1 MILWETY
8 FESAQQALSEGD
20 DAKAAELFAS
30 AYDEVESENVRDERW
45 LRTILG
51 WSNSLTRQGHYDRA
65 TEILQVDASE
75 LAACPP
81 EMQLD
86 LQATLAQLQQA
97 RGDSAAELASWA
109 NWYHGLNG
117 ANEAR
122 LPHLRRAVQLAQEL
136 NADWTDSARELLY
149 KWSVDL
155 LGPDH
160 PDTLAAAQHQLDNYL
175 EEKNWQRAEPLL
187 RNRLKSQEGDRP
199 AWLKTQALLA
209 QALRA
214 QSKADEAWQAY
225 REIFGN
231 QVLSAEEQLEVLR
244 WAYEEAQ
251 GEQAQAVAADYLL
264 RLENPLP
271 GHLDLYDYVMVLAEP
286 AEQLRLQ
293 QARLKWAKS
302 LGTRLE
308 TKMDWNY
315 ELALALESQGQAEQ
329 ATVHW
334 DRILLEGMP
343 KRGVADAHLR
353 QARKAQAQGQPS
365 GDLYKA
371 GLMGRLEQSQWED
384 GWLEDALNWA
394 RLETELNNQVTAGAI
409 LSPLLDQLE
418 KRSLESSPLYC
429 EALYLKSR
437 LAFAQ
442 EQPEVGRD
450 LVEQAFE
457 LWYHGEKPEG
467 RLGLQIAGFG
477 LEQSIATR
485 AETDYER
492 WAPRLK
498 KLGVEPPPF
507 ERGFDQEAMQAL
519 HHAGEWA
526 QLERELREVL
536 PKLGPDTPED
546 HFVAYLWLAESLEQQ
561 GHWNEALEFRQQS
574 QPILSERLGASHP
587 LVLRGQM
594 GLGQCLNALS
604 RFSEGERVLAQSVR
618 AHEKAFGADSLQVG
632 RVLLALAESFRLQG
646 KDNLME
652 AVSGR
657 AVGLLEKHLAVG
669 HPERLQAKRDLVQWM
684 MDQGRFGEARQQLQF
699 MEQEE
704 VQAYGADHPELAVT
718 LSQWASLET
727 AEGDYAAAEIHYRR
741 SLDLFERGLGDSHP
755 NVAAT
760 LNNLGQNLYR
770 QANYAEAASVLERAL
785 QIFDAFDA
793 GRVSTMVN
801 LGLVWQ
807 AQQEH
812 AKAQQWLE
820 EALRISLEWL
830 GEDDL
835 EVAFCCFTLA
845 EVMASQ
851 NQMEEAGRYARRA
864 LDIRERRLGA
874 LHPETSTSQ
883 AQVSNLLMRG
893 GREADAIPLVEGS
906 LKIQAQALG
915 EDHPELI
922 PTYSTLGRLYMVA
935 EQWDKAEETLLKAI
949 GLINRSTAQVSAE
962 LAQRV
967 SELGELRASQG
978 DLEQAI
984 GFTAKAVEILVEALG
999 TQHEAVDPAMLRLAK
1014 LYLQAA
1020 RFKEAEACFK
1030 RVLDQRTQRLGG
1042 EDPQVAL
1049 VWLELAELQSAQGR
1063 QVLAETLGKKAL
1075 DLIQRRF
1082 GSEHVYLRPALEFL
1096 ARQAE
1101 KQGNEAHL
1109 AAYHQQIA
1117 SLVEPAPPEAAPAV
1131 ESPIVPVP
1139 LPDTESPKT
1148 PPEAAA
1154 VVETTPLGVAAPEAS
1169 VEPGPSTVSAED
1181 SIEPGPP
1188 DEAPIQAEP
1197 APSVVEEP
1205 VEPVLS
1211 VVAVE
1216 SPLEPEP
1223 AVAVVESPVEQ
1234 GPALDGS
1241 VEPKSGVTGAQIS
1254 PEPDPEPESVAEVSI
1269 GTEPE
1274 VVVETPVGTAEL
1286 AVEAPVEPE
1295 PPVAAVEAPIDPR
1308 PVEADGPGDAP
1319 FAQVADSEPV
1329 PEFLLETHSDFEA
1342 FPVEGQQGLT
1352 FGDAGGEA
1360 PDWLLDANPA
1370 DSGAS
1375 ELTFGSDETVA
1386 ESVSRLELAT
1396 TLPEPTA
1403 QPEVPVVEPETVAA
1417 EPVNPQAE
1425 PEPVVVVPEPEP
1437 EPVPEPEPEPEPEPL
1452 SPEQEAAKA
1461 ALAKNW
1467 VYVKELLSPLV
1478 PERSGVD
1485 LAEILRRLSLAER
1498 HLGHRN
1504 QAERLLLQ
1512 SITLWSQEYGENHPE
1527 LAESM
1532 GDLAEV
1538 SFEMGKL
1545 EQAEGLLRRATEI
1558 QVRLHGTDHVS
1569 MVPWLLRLGRIYL
1582 PYKAANALP
1591 PLQRAANLAQNRLS
1605 AHDPVQADI
1614 LWHLALAHEQARD
1627 LDEAIVCLRRRLTF
1641 SDADEALEVSLK
1653 LGQLLL
1659 RVGQIEAA
1667 TQILQKLEVH
1677 MPLPGPEIEE
1687 QVKALIGNIMVLDD
1701 RLEEA
1706 EPRLL
1711 EALQMRTQ
1719 RLSTQHP
1726 DLRPILCNLA
1736 LLYSRREAHQQV
1748 AIFAHQ
1754 ALDLT
1759 PEGESETRLQL
1770 YSQLAPA
1777 LMELDRRSEAEALY
1791 RAWVDLIVQLQG
1803 ENHPAQLPALQAL
1816 SKLLQRRGDSMAAQD
1831 LREKAWQILS
1841 QSPQVSE
1848 AEFLLPLED
1857 LARGAMEQ
1865 AAWDKAEAWLRR
1877 AYAIAEKQDG
1887 LAAARLAYALGEV
1900 FRATGRLAEAETAIR
1915 RSLEFR
1921 QTALGAEHVETLRSL
1936 QALAEVYS
1944 AQNRF
1949 EAAQSMLSRCLD
1961 AGKQTL
1967 GEQHPDLAG
1976 FHRALGV
1983 LWSQTSRMEEAEKS
1997 LLEALGL
2004 VEKLSPPHPELVPT
2018 LEALGQYY
2026 QRLDQLAQAAP
2037 FYSRALDSMEQSL
2050 GPSHLAVADSLLQ
2063 LGELHQR
2070 QGNFEEAEKLFR
2082 RCLEI
2087 RSQKLAPES
2096 PRLAQVRQVLAQLL
2110 QKQGQTQAAR
2120 ELFEQALAALW
2131 HEQAGETAQV
2141 AECLEGLGL
2150 LELQQGQYAEAEA
2163 RLQKALTIREKEPA
2177 DRQGPSMNTHQLLA
2191 RVFLES
2197 RRPEMAEKSLKRA
2210 LEIAQKVFGGDRPEV
2225 AACLE
2230 QLGGLYLLQG
2240 RYVAAE
2246 ALFDRAL
2253 EIRDRSQQP
2262 QHPDSGFCLL
2272 GLAQIYLA
2280 QNQLTQAWST
2290 AETAKKIY
2298 DGLPQQPN
2306 LESAQALYLM
2316 AETLRLQGRFKES
2329 EALYQRC
2336 LEIRNKLLGNDHP
2349 EVQRGLHG
2357 LGVSL
2362 MDQGKT
2368 PQAERIFT
2376 HALRVLESKL
2386 GNDHPDLANSLH
2398 SLGLLHRSQGR
2409 GATAELHLKRAME
2422 LRSKGM
2428 GSEHP
2433 DLAAS
2438 LQAMAQLHL
2447 DQRNDQA
2454 AETLLKQALS
2464 IREKALR
2471 ADHPALS
2478 ALLLLLAGLYKSQER
2493 FSEAEPRLK
2502 RVLDQ
2507 REKLLG
2513 THHPDTASILQELG
2527 ELYLLNGQ
2535 LPQAETLLKRAL
2547 DIFEKRL
2554 GQEHPSVLPVLHLL
2568 WKTYDAQK
2576 RSQEAAGIRSRIQL
2590 LEVTRPT

>member
-8 FESAQQALSEGD
+8 FESAQQALAEGD

-30 AYDEVESENVRDERW
+30 AHEEVESENVRDERW

-65 TEILQVDASE
+65 TEVLLVDPAE
-75 LAACPP
+75 LSACPP
-81 EMQLD
+81 ELQLD

-97 RGDSAAELASWA
+97 RGDNAAELASWA
-109 NWYHGLNG
+109 NWFSRLSG
-117 ANEAR
+117 ASQAR

-136 NADWTDSARELLY
+136 QADWMDSARERLY
-149 KWSVDL
+149 QWSLEL

-160 PDTLAAAQHQLDNYL
+160 PDTLAAAQHQLDTYL
-175 EEKNWQRAEPLL
+175 EEKNWARAEPLL
-187 RNRLKSQEGDRP
+187 RAQLVTQQQDRP

-209 QALRA
+209 QVLRA
-214 QSKADEAWQAY
+214 QAKAEEAWQAY
-225 REIFGN
+225 SELFRG
-231 QVLSAEEQLEVLR
+231 QALSDEEQLEVLR

-251 GEQAQAVAADYLL
+251 GELAQELALDYLI
-264 RLENPLP
+264 RLAKPLP
-271 GHLDLYDYVMVLAEP
+271 GHLDLYDYAMVLAEP
-286 AEQLRLQ
+286 ADQLRLQ
-293 QARLKWAKS
+293 QARLGWAEA
-302 LGTRLE
+302 LAAGLDVR
-308 TKMDWNY
+308 MDWTH
-315 ELALALESQGQAEQ
+315 ELALTLEAQGQVDEANF
-329 ATVHW
+329 HW
-334 DRILLEGMP
+334 DRIRVEGLP
-343 KRGVADAHLR
+343 KKALADAHLR
-353 QARKAQAQGQPS
+353 EARKACSQGQPS
-365 GDLYKA
+365 VELYRA
-371 GLMGRLEQSQWED
+371 GLMGRLEQTQWEES
-384 GWLEDALNWA
+384 WLQDALNWA
-394 RLETELNNQVTAGAI
+394 RLETEQNNQVTAGAI
-409 LSPLLDQLE
+409 LTPLLEQLE
-418 KRSLESSPLYC
+418 RRSLEGSPSYC
-429 EALYLKSR
+429 EALYLKAR
-437 LAFAQ
+437 LAYLQ
-442 EQPEVGRD
+442 EQTEPGRD
-450 LVEQAFE
+450 LLEQAFE
-457 LWYHGEKPEG
+457 LWQQAHQPEG
-467 RLGLQIAGFG
+467 LGALMADFA
-477 LEQSIATR
+477 LEQSIAAR
-485 AETDYER
+485 SQADYER
-492 WAPRLK
+492 WAARLE
-498 KLGVEPPPF
+498 KLGIEPRPF
-507 ERGFDQEAMQAL
+507 ERGFDLEAMQAL
-519 HHAGEWA
+519 HHSGDWGR
-526 QLERELREVL
+526 LEQELREAL
-536 PKLGPDTPED
+536 PKLGAESPEE
-546 HFVAYLWLAESLEQQ
+546 HFVGYLWLAESLEQQ
-561 GHWNEALEFRQQS
+561 GQWNASLEFRQQN
-574 QPILSERLGASHP
+574 QAFLTDRLGAAHP

-594 GLGQCLNALS
+594 QLGQCLNALS

-618 AHEKAFGADSLQVG
+618 AHEKAFGADSLPVG

-657 AVGLLEKHLAVG
+657 AVGLLEKHLPVG
-669 HPERLQAKRDLVQWM
+669 HPERLQAKRDMVQWM
-684 MDQGRFGEARQQLQF
+684 MDQGRFAEARQQLQF

-727 AEGDYAAAEIHYRR
+727 AEGDYASAEAHYRR

-770 QANYAEAASVLERAL
+770 QANYGEAASVLERAL
-785 QIFDAFDA
+785 KIFDAYDA

-812 AKAQQWLE
+812 SRAQQWLE
-820 EALRISLEWL
+820 EALRVSVEWL

-845 EVMASQ
+845 EVLASQ
-851 NQMEEAGRYARRA
+851 EQMPQARQYAQRA

-883 AQVSNLLMRG
+883 AQVSNLLLRD

-906 LKIQAQALG
+906 LRIQAQALG

-935 EQWDKAEETLLKAI
+935 ERWDQAEETLLKAI
-949 GLINRSTAQVSAE
+949 GLISRSTAQVSAE

-967 SELGELRASQG
+967 AELGELRASQG

-984 GFTAKAVEILVEALG
+984 GFSAKAVEILVEALG
-999 TQHEAVDPAMLRLAK
+999 TQHEAVDPVMLRLAK

-1020 RFKEAEACFK
+1020 RFKEAETCFK

-1042 EDPQVAL
+1042 EDPLVAL
-1049 VWLELAELQSAQGR
+1049 VWLELAELQLAQGR

-1075 DLIQRRF
+1075 DLIQKRF
-1082 GSEHVYLRPALEFL
+1082 GSDHVQLRPVLEFL
-1096 ARQAE
+1096 ARHAQ
-1101 KQGNEAHL
+1101 KQGNDAQLL
-1109 AAYHQQIA
+1109 AYQQQLEG
-1117 SLVEPAPPEAAPAV
+1117 LVEPAVPEEKSPF

-1139 LPDTESPKT
+1139 LPDTESSDRPL
-1148 PPEAAA
+1148 EASAQA
-1154 VVETTPLGVAAPEAS
+1154 DRLELVTTEQSQPTSSPIVSTEVVTAPHHLDLPGEVSPQAELSSPDSSEVLELPANLPSEQSELPEAS
-1169 VEPGPSTVSAED
+1169 QPDSPLSQPELSELVPAEPPAAIEPDGVDSTGLEAAEGPSPFDNLVPDQKLGSENFPAPEGEGGMPDWLTDDAAEAPVVAESPQAVAEPVAVEPPPPQP
-1181 SIEPGPP
+1181 EPV
-1188 DEAPIQAEP
+1188 A
-1197 APSVVEEP
+1197 
-1205 VEPVLS
+1205 VEPVPPQ
-1211 VVAVE
+1211 AE
-1216 SPLEPEP
+1216 
-1223 AVAVVESPVEQ
+1223 
-1234 GPALDGS
+1234 
-1241 VEPKSGVTGAQIS
+1241 
-1254 PEPDPEPESVAEVSI
+1254 PEPESV
-1269 GTEPE
+1269 
-1274 VVVETPVGTAEL
+1274 
-1286 AVEAPVEPE
+1286 E
-1295 PPVAAVEAPIDPR
+1295 PPP
-1308 PVEADGPGDAP
+1308 
-1319 FAQVADSEPV
+1319 
-1329 PEFLLETHSDFEA
+1329 
-1342 FPVEGQQGLT
+1342 
-1352 FGDAGGEA
+1352 
-1360 PDWLLDANPA
+1360 
-1370 DSGAS
+1370 
-1375 ELTFGSDETVA
+1375 
-1386 ESVSRLELAT
+1386 
-1396 TLPEPTA
+1396 
-1403 QPEVPVVEPETVAA
+1403 
-1417 EPVNPQAE
+1417 PQAE
-1425 PEPVVVVPEPEP
+1425 PEPVAVEPPPPQAEP
-1437 EPVPEPEPEPEPEPL
+1437 EPVAVEPPPPQAEPEPVAVEPSPPQAEPEPVAVETPPPQAEPEPVAVEPAPAVVEAEPVPPEPEPEPL
-1452 SPEQEAAKA
+1452 SPEQAAQKA
-1461 ALAKNW
+1461 AEAKNW
-1467 VYVKELLSPLV
+1467 VFVKELLTPLIAQ
-1478 PERSGVD
+1478 RNGVD
-1485 LAEILRRLSLAER
+1485 LAEILRRLALAER
-1498 HLGHRN
+1498 HLGNRN
-1504 QAERLLLQ
+1504 QAERYLLQ

-1527 LAESM
+1527 LADSM

-1569 MVPWLLRLGRIYL
+1569 MIPWLLRLGRIYL
-1582 PYKAANALP
+1582 PFKAANALA
-1591 PLQRAANLAQNRLS
+1591 PLQRAANLAQNRLG
-1605 AHDPVQADI
+1605 ATDPVQADI
-1614 LWHLALAHEQARD
+1614 LWSLAQAHEQARD
-1627 LDEAIVCLRRRLTF
+1627 LDEAIVCLRRRLAF
-1641 SDADEALEVSLK
+1641 PDAEEALEVSLK

-1667 TQILQKLEVH
+1667 TQILHKLEVH
-1677 MPLPGPEIEE
+1677 LPLPGPEIEE
-1687 QVKALIGNIMVLDD
+1687 QVKALLGSIMVLDD

-1726 DLRPILCNLA
+1726 ELRPILCNLA
-1736 LLYSRREAHQQV
+1736 LLYSRREAYQQV
-1748 AIFAHQ
+1748 AIFAQQ
-1754 ALDLT
+1754 ALELT
-1759 PEGESETRLQL
+1759 PESEHETRLQL

-1777 LMELDRRSEAEALY
+1777 LMELDRRSEAESTY
-1791 RAWVDLIVQLQG
+1791 RNWVALIVAQQG

-1816 SKLLQRRGDSMAAQD
+1816 SKLLQKRGDSMAAQD

-1857 LARGAMEQ
+1857 LARGAIEQ

-1887 LAAARLAYALGEV
+1887 LAAARLAFALGEV

-1936 QALAEVYS
+1936 QSLAEVYS
-1944 AQNRF
+1944 AQNRY

-1983 LWSQTSRMEEAEKS
+1983 LWSHTGRMEEAEKS
-1997 LLEALGL
+1997 LLQALEL
-2004 VEKLSPPHPELVPT
+2004 VEKVSPPHPELVPT

-2063 LGELHQR
+2063 LGELQQR
-2070 QGNFEEAEKLFR
+2070 QGNFEEAERHFR

-2087 RSQKLAPES
+2087 RSQKLAPQS

-2110 QKQGQTQAAR
+2110 QKQGHTQAAR

-2131 HEQAGETAQV
+2131 HEQGGETAQV

-2150 LELQQGQYAEAEA
+2150 LELQQGLYAESEA
-2163 RLQKALTIREKEPA
+2163 RLQKALTIREKESP
-2177 DRQGPSMNTHQLLA
+2177 DRQGPSMQTHQLLA

-2197 RRPEMAEKSLKRA
+2197 RRPEMAERSLKRA
-2210 LEIAQKVFGGDRPEV
+2210 LEIAQKVYGGDRPEV

-2230 QLGGLYLLQG
+2230 QLGGLYLNQG

-2253 EIRDRSQQP
+2253 EIRERSQQP
-2262 QHPDSGFCLL
+2262 QHPDSGYCLL

-2280 QNQLTQAWST
+2280 QNQLTQAWQT
-2290 AETAKKIY
+2290 AETAKTIY
-2298 DGLPQQPN
+2298 ESLPQQPN
-2306 LESAQALYLM
+2306 LEQAQALYLM
-2316 AETLRLQGRFKES
+2316 AETLRLQGRYKES

-2362 MDQGKT
+2362 MDQGKA

-2376 HALRVLESKL
+2376 HALRLLESKL

-2422 LRSKGM
+2422 LRSKGL

-2454 AETLLKQALS
+2454 AEALLKQALS

-2478 ALLLLLAGLYKSQER
+2478 GLLLLLAGLYKSQER
-2493 FSEAEPRLK
+2493 FAEAEPRLK

-2513 THHPDTASILQELG
+2513 THHPDTAAILQELG

-2547 DIFEKRL
+2547 DIYEKRL
-2554 GQEHPSVLPVLHLL
+2554 GQEHPTVLPVLHLL

-2576 RSQEAAGIRSRIQL
+2576 RAQEAAGVRSRIQL
-2590 LEVTRPT
+2590 LEVTRPG

>member
-8 FESAQQALSEGD
+8 FESAQQALAEGD

-30 AYDEVESENVRDERW
+30 AFEEVESESVRDDRW
-45 LRTILG
+45 LRTLLG
-51 WSNSLTRQGHYDRA
+51 WSKSLTRQGNYDQA
-65 TEILQVDASE
+65 TEVLQVDPAE
-75 LAACPP
+75 LAACPADL
-81 EMQLD
+81 QLD

-97 RGDSAAELASWA
+97 KGDSAAELNSWA
-109 NWYHGLNG
+109 NWYGALNG
-117 ANEAR
+117 ASEAR

-136 NADWTDSARELLY
+136 QADWMSGARELLY
-149 KWSVDL
+149 SWSVEL

-160 PDTLAAAQHQLDNYL
+160 PETLAAAQHQLDSYL
-175 EEKNWQRAEPLL
+175 AEKDWARAEPLL
-187 RNRLKSQEGDRP
+187 RAQLALNEKDRS
-199 AWLKTQALLA
+199 AWLKTQGLLA
-209 QALRA
+209 LALRS
-214 QSKADEAWQAY
+214 QGKAEAAWLAY
-225 REIFGN
+225 REILRA
-231 QVLSAEEQLEVLR
+231 QPLEHEEHLEVLR

-251 GEQAQAVAADYLL
+251 GEQAQEVALDYLI
-264 RLENPLP
+264 RLTQPLP

-286 AEQLRLQ
+286 ADQLRLQ
-293 QARLKWAKS
+293 QARLGWAEALQTS
-302 LGTRLE
+302 LEIQL
-308 TKMDWNY
+308 DWTH
-315 ELALALESQGQAEQ
+315 ELALALEAQGQPDQ
-329 ATVHW
+329 ANFFW
-334 DRILLEGMP
+334 DRILLEGLP
-343 KRGVADAHLR
+343 KKALADAHLR
-353 QARKAQAQGQPS
+353 AARKAAAQGQPA
-365 GDLYKA
+365 GDHYRA
-371 GLMGRLEQSQWED
+371 GLMGRLEQSQWEEC
-384 GWLEDALNWA
+384 WLEDALHWA
-394 RLETELNNQVTAGAI
+394 RLEFEQNNQVTALAI
-409 LSPLLDQLE
+409 LTPLLGQLE
-418 KRSLESSPLYC
+418 KRSLEGTAPYC
-429 EALYLKSR
+429 EALFMRAR
-437 LAFAQ
+437 LAYAQ
-442 EQPEVGRD
+442 EQPTGQAD
-450 LVEQAFE
+450 LEQAFE
-457 LWYHGEKPEG
+457 LWQAVEQPAD
-467 RLGLQIAGFG
+467 LGVKISTFAV
-477 LEQSIATR
+477 EQSIAAR
-485 AETDYER
+485 QQTDYQR
-492 WAPRLK
+492 WAARLE

-507 ERGFDQEAMQAL
+507 ERGFDEEAMQAL
-519 HHAGEWA
+519 HHSGEWVR
-526 QLERELREVL
+526 LEQELREVL
-536 PKLGPDTPED
+536 PKLGAESPEE

-561 GHWNEALEFRQQS
+561 GRWEEALEFRQQS
-574 QPILSERLGASHP
+574 QPTLVERLGAAHA

-594 GLGQCLNALS
+594 QLGQCLNALS
-604 RFSEGERVLAQSVR
+604 RFAEGERVLAQSVR
-618 AHEKAFGADSLQVG
+618 AHEKALGADSLAVG

-657 AVGLLEKHLAVG
+657 AVGLLEKHLPVG
-669 HPERLQAKRDLVQWM
+669 HPDRLQAKRDLVQWM

-704 VQAYGADHPELAVT
+704 VQAFGADHPELAVT

-727 AEGDYAAAEIHYRR
+727 AEGDYAAAEVHYRR
-741 SLDLFERGLGDSHP
+741 SLDLFERGLGDAHP

-770 QANYAEAASVLERAL
+770 QAHYAKAASVLERAL
-785 QIFDAFDA
+785 QIFDAHDA

-820 EALRISLEWL
+820 EALRLSQEWL

-835 EVAFCCFTLA
+835 EAAFCCFTLA
-845 EVMASQ
+845 EVLAHQGQMA
-851 NQMEEAGRYARRA
+851 EARQFAQRA

-883 AQVSNLLMRG
+883 AQVSNLLMRD

-922 PTYSTLGRLYMVA
+922 PTYSTLGRLYMA
-935 EQWDKAEETLLKAI
+935 DQQWDKAEETLLKAI
-949 GLINRSTAQVSAE
+949 GLIHRSTAQVSAE

-967 SELGELRASQG
+967 AELGELRASQG

-984 GFTAKAVEILVEALG
+984 GFSAKAVEILVEALG
-999 TQHEAVDPAMLRLAK
+999 TQHEATDPVMLRLAK

-1020 RFKEAEACFK
+1020 RYKEAEACFK

-1042 EDPQVAL
+1042 DDPGVAL
-1049 VWLELAELQSAQGR
+1049 VWLELAELQLAQNR

-1082 GSEHVYLRPALEFL
+1082 GEEHVQLRPALEFL
-1096 ARQAE
+1096 ARHASHH
-1101 KQGNEAHL
+1101 GNESQVAAYEQRL
-1109 AAYHQQIA
+1109 AA
-1117 SLVEPAPPEAAPAV
+1117 LVEPSLEDTPSTTT
-1131 ESPIVPVP
+1131 SPVVAVP
-1139 LPDTESPKT
+1139 LPDTEGQATVT
-1148 PPEAAA
+1148 PESGPSEVEGETVPAEDEPSVEPPSIEAEAVHLETPAPTERDAPAEA
-1154 VVETTPLGVAAPEAS
+1154 VVEVA
-1169 VEPGPSTVSAED
+1169 V
-1181 SIEPGPP
+1181 P
-1188 DEAPIQAEP
+1188 DEAAGLVEDVPSVSEAIEESGAEP
-1197 APSVVEEP
+1197 AT
-1205 VEPVLS
+1205 
-1211 VVAVE
+1211 AVMAE
-1216 SPLEPEP
+1216 
-1223 AVAVVESPVEQ
+1223 AV
-1234 GPALDGS
+1234 
-1241 VEPKSGVTGAQIS
+1241 T
-1254 PEPDPEPESVAEVSI
+1254 
-1269 GTEPE
+1269 
-1274 VVVETPVGTAEL
+1274 
-1286 AVEAPVEPE
+1286 
-1295 PPVAAVEAPIDPR
+1295 
-1308 PVEADGPGDAP
+1308 
-1319 FAQVADSEPV
+1319 
-1329 PEFLLETHSDFEA
+1329 
-1342 FPVEGQQGLT
+1342 
-1352 FGDAGGEA
+1352 
-1360 PDWLLDANPA
+1360 
-1370 DSGAS
+1370 
-1375 ELTFGSDETVA
+1375 ETVA
-1386 ESVSRLELAT
+1386 EAAVEPVVAEA
-1396 TLPEPTA
+1396 PEV
-1403 QPEVPVVEPETVAA
+1403 VPVV
-1417 EPVNPQAE
+1417 
-1425 PEPVVVVPEPEP
+1425 
-1437 EPVPEPEPEPEPEPL
+1437 PEPEPEPL
-1452 SPEQEAAKA
+1452 SPEEQAARA
-1461 ALAKNW
+1461 ALEKNW
-1467 VYVKELLSPLV
+1467 VYVRELLTPLV
-1478 PERSGVD
+1478 AARSGVD

-1498 HLGHRN
+1498 HLGNRT

-1558 QVRLHGTDHVS
+1558 QVRLHGTDHAA
-1569 MVPWLLRLGRIYL
+1569 MIPWLLRLGRIYL
-1582 PYKAANALP
+1582 PHKASQALP
-1591 PLQRAANLAQNRLS
+1591 PLQRALGLAQSRLN
-1605 AHDPVQADI
+1605 AQDPVQAEI
-1614 LWHLALAHEQARD
+1614 LWSLALAQEQAGD
-1627 LDEAIVCLRRRLTF
+1627 FEEATVLLRRRLSF
-1641 SDADEALEVSLK
+1641 PDGEEALEVQLK
-1653 LGQLLL
+1653 LAQMLL
-1659 RVGQIEAA
+1659 RAGQIEAA
-1667 TQILQKLEVH
+1667 TQILHKLEVH
-1677 MPLPGPEIEE
+1677 LPVPGPEIEE
-1687 QVKALIGNIMVLDD
+1687 QVKALVGNILVLED

-1711 EALQMRTQ
+1711 EALQMRSQ

-1726 DLRPILCNLA
+1726 DLRPILFNLA
-1736 LLYSRREAHQQV
+1736 KLYSAREAYQQV
-1748 AIFAHQ
+1748 AIFAQQ
-1754 ALDLT
+1754 ALELT
-1759 PEGESETRLQL
+1759 PESETETRLQL

-1777 LMELDRRSEAEALY
+1777 LMHLDRHSEAEVLY
-1791 RAWVDLIVQLQG
+1791 RTWADLIVAQQG

-1816 SKLLQRRGDSMAAQD
+1816 SKLLQRRGDSMAAQEM
-1831 LREKAWQILS
+1831 REQAWQILS

-1857 LARGAMEQ
+1857 LARGAIEQ

-1900 FRATGRLAEAETAIR
+1900 FRSTGRLAEAETAIR

-1936 QALAEVYS
+1936 QSLAEVYS

-1967 GEQHPDLAG
+1967 GDQHPDLAG

-1983 LWSQTSRMEEAEKS
+1983 LWSHTGRMDEAEKS
-1997 LLEALGL
+1997 LLEALAL
-2004 VEKLSPPHPELVPT
+2004 VENLSPPHPELVPT

-2063 LGELHQR
+2063 LGELQQR
-2070 QGNFEEAEKLFR
+2070 QGNFEEAEKLYR

-2087 RSQKLAPES
+2087 RSQKLAAQS

-2110 QKQGQTQAAR
+2110 QKQGHTAAAR

-2131 HEQAGETAQV
+2131 SEQGGESSQV

-2150 LELQQGQYAEAEA
+2150 LELQQSLYAESEA

-2177 DRQGPSMNTHQLLA
+2177 DRQGPTMNTHQLLA

-2197 RRPEMAEKSLKRA
+2197 RRPEMAERSLKRA
-2210 LEIAQKVFGGDRPEV
+2210 LEIAQKAFGGDRPEV

-2230 QLGGLYLLQG
+2230 QLGGLYLSQG

-2280 QNQLTQAWST
+2280 QNQLTQAWQT

-2298 DGLPQQPN
+2298 DALPQQPN
-2306 LESAQALYLM
+2306 LDGAQALYLM

-2362 MDQGKT
+2362 MDQGKA

-2376 HALRVLESKL
+2376 HALRLLEAKL

-2409 GATAELHLKRAME
+2409 GATAELHLKRALE
-2422 LRSKGM
+2422 LRTKGL
-2428 GSEHP
+2428 GNEHP

-2454 AETLLKQALS
+2454 AEALLKQALS

-2513 THHPDTASILQELG
+2513 THHPDTAAILQELG

-2535 LPQAETLLKRAL
+2535 QQQAETLLKRAL
-2547 DIFEKRL
+2547 DIYEKRL
-2554 GQEHPSVLPVLHLL
+2554 GQEHPTILPCLHLL
-2568 WKTYDAQK
+2568 WKAYDAQK
-2576 RSQEAAGIRSRIQL
+2576 RTQEAAGIRSRIQL
-2590 LEVTRPT
+2590 LEVTRPAG